1 MGRSIPS
8 FRQLIEIERLDWSEF
23 RKKLSS
29 KSDKKAFD
37 LIFENAKLYTSYL
50 SNACNPCNPISLDSI
65 IMGTLFHNYKLLFTL
80 DNKERKKVID
90 SNLNPDLTFQ
100 RNSKTKGDIL
110 CLMRPVKNKKT

>member
-8 FRQLIEIERLDWSEF
+8 FRQLIDIERLNWSEF

-50 SNACNPCNPISLDSI
+50 SNPCNPIPLDSI

-90 SNLNPDLTFQ
+90 SNSKSRLNFST
-100 RNSKTKGDIL
+100 
-110 CLMRPVKNKKT
+110 